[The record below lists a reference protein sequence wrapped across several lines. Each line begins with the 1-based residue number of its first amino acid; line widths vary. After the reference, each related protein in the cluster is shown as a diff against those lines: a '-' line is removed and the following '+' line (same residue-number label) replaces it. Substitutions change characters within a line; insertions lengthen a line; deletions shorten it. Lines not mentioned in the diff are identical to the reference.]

1 MTHKLIKTDNYL
13 LVVDDSEIKNG
24 DWIFS
29 NEGSVNPTFLDG
41 KFFSK
46 EHLKA
51 IWLKIISHLPLNDSP
66 ILQGVDLLPPQE
78 DGVEEAE
85 KAFTEVLDSETKQVY
100 DKMLLDATEHGFI
113 IGYNKAKEKYKYTE
127 EDVRKAIEMA
137 RPQGFRRSEGYLV
150 KHTDEEIIQSLSQYP
165 TEFET
170 EDVKDY
176 SSTPKKGFE
185 LSSFLVPKTITT
197 AQGIQWVGKY
207 K

>member
-1 MTHKLIKTDNYL
+1 MIYKLIKTDNYL
-13 LVVDDSEIKNG
+13 LVVGKNYKSDSFPYIVAEKLTTGDYHLWQVDNPNDWDETNQFEI
-24 DWIFS
+24 
-29 NEGSVNPTFLDG
+29 L
-41 KFFSK
+41 
-46 EHLKA
+46 A
-51 IWLKIISHLPLNDSP
+51 HLPLNGSP
-66 ILQGVDLLPPQE
+66 ILEGVPLLPPIE
-78 DGVEEAE
+78 DDIEQFANIFSNGFQLHLKLETV
-85 KAFTEVLDSETKQVY
+85 KALRE
-100 DKMLLDATEHGFI
+100 GFI
-113 IGYNKAKEKYKYTE
+113 EGYNKSREKFRYTE

-176 SSTPKKGFE
+176 SSTPKEGFE